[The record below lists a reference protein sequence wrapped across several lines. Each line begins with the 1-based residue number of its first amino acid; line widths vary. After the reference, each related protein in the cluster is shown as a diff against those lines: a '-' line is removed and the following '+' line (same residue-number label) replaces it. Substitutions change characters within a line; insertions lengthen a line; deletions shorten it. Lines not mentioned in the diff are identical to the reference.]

1 MITKT
6 KIRIMPC
13 AKQQGVAIERAEV
26 PQIQVVKG
34 LGVDPRASNQLING
48 DKNRHIY
55 DPKTGGPF

>member
-1 MITKT
+1 
-6 KIRIMPC
+6 MPC

-48 DKNRHIY
+48 DKNSHIY